1 MEIRPAVQSD
11 LQAISDLAISAF
23 GFSEGPE
30 IVRLIAGLLLD
41 ATAQPILPQNA
52 DAWMVMALHPDVL
65 GNARGRV
72 ICADALAKT
81 EYWCE

>member
-1 MEIRPAVQSD
+1 
-11 LQAISDLAISAF
+11 
-23 GFSEGPE
+23 
-30 IVRLIAGLLLD
+30 
-41 ATAQPILPQNA
+41 
-52 DAWMVMALHPDVL
+52 MVMALHPDVL